1 MGRTTTATGGRAI
14 GRRTETKPTRVPLTR
29 DRITEAALQLMDAEG
44 LDAVSM
50 RRVAREVGVEAMSLY
65 NHVRDKDDL
74 LNAVI
79 ERVMR
84 DFPFPEAVD
93 DDPIV
98 YGRRLAHC
106 WRNLL
111 RAHPSVIQ
119 LFDERKH
126 SGASVDS
133 LRPMDAALSALRRA
147 GLSEADAAQ
156 AFHTIGSFIFGSV
169 MMETGQPFGS
179 GEQPGAF
186 PTGIATELPNVA
198 ACGPYLAECDLDAQF
213 EFGLDLMLE
222 GLRAKIGPS

>member
-1 MGRTTTATGGRAI
+1 MGRTTTRNDGRDP
-14 GRRTETKPTRVPLTR
+14 GRSADKAPRVPLTR
-29 DRITEAALQLMDAEG
+29 DRITEAALRLMDAEG

-79 ERVMR
+79 ERVMQE
-84 DFPFPEAVD
+84 FPFPEPVD
-93 DDPIV
+93 DDPLV

-106 WRNLL
+106 WRDLL
-111 RAHPSVIQ
+111 RALPSVIQ
-119 LFDERKH
+119 LFGERKH
-126 SGASVDS
+126 SGASVES

-147 GLSEADAAQ
+147 GLSESDAAQ
-156 AFHTIGSFIFGSV
+156 SFNTIGSFIFGSV

-186 PTGIATELPNVA
+186 PSGIAADLPNVA
-198 ACGPYLAECDLDAQF
+198 ACAQYLSECDLDAQF
-213 EFGLDLMLE
+213 EFGLDLMLD
-222 GLRAKIGPS
+222 GLRAKIGGS

>member
-1 MGRTTTATGGRAI
+1 
-14 GRRTETKPTRVPLTR
+14 VPLTR
-29 DRITEAALQLMDAEG
+29 DRITEAALRLMDAEG

-79 ERVMR
+79 ERVMQE
-84 DFPFPEAVD
+84 FPFPEPPD
-93 DDPIV
+93 DDPID

-106 WRNLL
+106 WRDLL

-119 LFDERKH
+119 LFGERKH
-126 SGASVDS
+126 TGSTVDS
-133 LRPMDAALSALRRA
+133 LRPMDAALSALRQA

-169 MMETGQPFGS
+169 MMETGQPFGGREPAAS
-179 GEQPGAF
+179 F
-186 PTGIATELPNVA
+186 PAGIEHDLPNVA
-198 ACGPYLAECDLDAQF
+198 ACAPFLAACDLDEQF
-213 EFGLDLMLE
+213 EFGLDLMLD
-222 GLRAKIGPS
+222 GLRAKIGAV

>member
-1 MGRTTTATGGRAI
+1 
-14 GRRTETKPTRVPLTR
+14 VPLTR
-29 DRITEAALQLMDAEG
+29 DRITEAALRLMDAEG

-84 DFPFPEAVD
+84 EFPFPEAVD

-119 LFDERKH
+119 LFGERKH

-179 GEQPGAF
+179 GEQSTAF
-186 PTGIATELPNVA
+186 PTGIEAELPNVA
-198 ACGPYLAECDLDAQF
+198 ACAPYLAECDLDAQF

-222 GLRAKIGPS
+222 GLRAKIGAS

>member
-1 MGRTTTATGGRAI
+1 
-14 GRRTETKPTRVPLTR
+14 
-29 DRITEAALQLMDAEG
+29 MDAEG

-79 ERVMR
+79 ERVMQE
-84 DFPFPEAVD
+84 FPFPEPPD
-93 DDPIV
+93 DDPID

-106 WRNLL
+106 WRDLL

-119 LFDERKH
+119 LFGERKH
-126 SGASVDS
+126 TGSTVDS
-133 LRPMDAALSALRRA
+133 LRPMDAALSALRQA

-169 MMETGQPFGS
+169 MMETGQPFGGREPAPS
-179 GEQPGAF
+179 F
-186 PTGIATELPNVA
+186 PVGIELELPNVA
-198 ACGPYLAECDLDAQF
+198 ACAPFLAACDLDEQF
-213 EFGLDLMLE
+213 EFGLDLMLD
-222 GLRAKIGPS
+222 GLRAKIGAV